1 MMSWSTNKI
10 ICIITILIMLLGLA
24 ALYSST
30 FQKGENLLSPIFLRQ
45 VGWFFLGVV
54 MLFAAAN
61 FNYRRLYDASY
72 FIYGFTILLLLV
84 VLVLGREILGAQRW
98 LEFGGINFQPSE
110 LAKLAVI
117 VSLSRWFSQRR
128 DFSNFNLTDKLTRL
142 VKQLIL
148 PFIFVAVPIGLIFLQ
163 PDLGTATLLLFIL
176 VMMLFVAEVEFSFI
190 ITPIILGLSLSPF
203 FWHLLRDYQQDRL
216 RVFLNP
222 NVDPLGAGYTIIQS
236 KIAIGSGRFL
246 GKGWLSG
253 TQGQLSFL
261 PERHTDFIFALI
273 GEEMGFLGTI
283 VLILL
288 FYLLIYFG
296 LRIASQTKDRFGSL
310 VAAGIVIAL
319 AFQAV
324 INIAMTIGICPVVGL
339 VLPFISYGGSS
350 LVIFAVLIGIL
361 ININKRRIIF

>member
-1 MMSWSTNKI
+1 MSLSINKI
-10 ICIITILIMLLGLA
+10 ICIVTVLIMLMGLV

-30 FQKGENLLSPIFLRQ
+30 FQKGENPLSPIFLKQ
-45 VGWFFLGVV
+45 VVWAIIGII
-54 MLFAAAN
+54 MLLITAN
-61 FNYRRLYDASY
+61 FNYRRLYDFAY
-72 FIYGFTILLLLV
+72 FIYGATILLLLV
-84 VLVLGREILGAQRW
+84 VLVLGRQILGAQRW
-98 LEFGGINFQPSE
+98 LELGGLNFQPGE
-110 LAKLAVI
+110 LAKLAIILV
-117 VSLSRWFSQRR
+117 LSRWFGEKRA
-128 DFSNFNLTDKLTRL
+128 FSKFYFSDKLDRISR
-142 VKQLIL
+142 QLLL
-148 PFIFVAVPIGLIFLQ
+148 PFLFVVAPMLLVFLQ
-163 PDLGTATLLLFIL
+163 PDLGTALLYLFIF
-176 VMMLFVAEVEFSFI
+176 VMLLFVADVELSFL
-190 ITPIILGLSLSPF
+190 ITPILLGLSLSPF
-203 FWHLLRDYQQDRL
+203 FWHLLKDYQKDRL

-261 PERHTDFIFALI
+261 PERHTDFIFGVI
-273 GEEMGFLGTI
+273 GEEMGFLGAI
-283 VLILL
+283 ALILL

-310 VAAGIVIAL
+310 LASGIVITL

-350 LVIFAVLIGIL
+350 LVIFAILIGIL